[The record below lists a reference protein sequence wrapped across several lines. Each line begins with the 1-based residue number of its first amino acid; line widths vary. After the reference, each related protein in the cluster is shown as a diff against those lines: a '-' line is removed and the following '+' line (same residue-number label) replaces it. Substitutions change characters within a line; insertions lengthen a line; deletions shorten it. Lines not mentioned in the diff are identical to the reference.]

1 MDASKNASPEAVL
14 VQEAFTNTV
23 EISQLRKQK
32 GPDAAEIASY
42 PSWHDRGQHVGPSEG
57 FIKLFNKDGKGIA
70 AQWSMDTKVWIE
82 VGEVTGS
89 SGAKES
95 IDGVEYDMVLP
106 VEMETT
112 QGLHT
117 FQLGYNNG
125 ENPFVAAQR
134 FLDTNGIDQSY
145 HSQIADWIIA
155 RQGQSS
161 QPTIDMSGGSSTGD
175 NTTGIFTY
183 VCTHKYALIHIHS
196 YILIHTHTYSY
207 MLIHTYTYS
216 YILIHAHVYIFMR
229 TYMFARRLC
238 CKLLICYT

>member
-1 MDASKNASPEAVL
+1 
-14 VQEAFTNTV
+14 
-23 EISQLRKQK
+23 
-32 GPDAAEIASY
+32 
-42 PSWHDRGQHVGPSEG
+42 
-57 FIKLFNKDGKGIA
+57 
-70 AQWSMDTKVWIE
+70 MDTKVWIE

-183 VCTHKYALIHIHS
+183 ICTHKYALIQIHPYTLIHTHTYSYILIHAHTYAYKRIHAHTCSYTAAGNGMSLAMMHPPPKYTYLPVTALVSFDILIHTHTYS
-196 YILIHTHTYSY
+196 YILIHTHTYLY
-207 MLIHTYTYS
+207 MLIHTHTNVYMR
-216 YILIHAHVYIFMR
+216 IHAHTQQQVMG
-229 TYMFARRLC
+229 C
-238 CKLLICYT
+238 PLL